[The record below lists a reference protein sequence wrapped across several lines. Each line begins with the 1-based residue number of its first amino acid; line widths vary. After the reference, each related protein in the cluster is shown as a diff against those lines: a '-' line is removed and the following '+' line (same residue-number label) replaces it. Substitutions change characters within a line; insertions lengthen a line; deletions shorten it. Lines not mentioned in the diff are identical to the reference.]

1 MNVIIG
7 NANRPSYGEV
17 TIPLPIPRKEY
28 DHSLGLLQQMEI
40 GDTLDDD
47 CWVIGIENG
56 PPFLQR
62 LQGIH
67 NNRND
72 SYWPLLLQMPHA
84 LNAGVDVNGFA
95 PVTFNELVENNRIFK
110 ESEE

>member
-62 LQGIH
+62 LQG
-67 NNRND
+67 
-72 SYWPLLLQMPHA
+72 SLLCGLA
-84 LNAGVDVNGFA
+84 NY
-95 PVTFNELVENNRIFK
+95 
-110 ESEE
+110 EEK